1 MNDLM
6 EHLTNSKVK
15 QNLTIMTEVR
25 QSTRNLLFSKGFNE
39 IDTPILM
46 PRTGERYNS
55 TFDVLL
61 DGSKAML
68 ADSPQIF
75 KMLLSKAG
83 YEKYFQFAHCF
94 RSISNE
100 NNLHTRLSEFIQLD
114 IELKNTNLDDLIKLA
129 ESLISKICMILHKT
143 LKISRMQGIMC
154 RSRYGQEMRPDL
166 RESEDEISL
175 VIIKNM
181 PLTNDGKIPCH
192 HIFAMPSDFDSIH
205 AVENLTELTTE
216 SFDIVMNG
224 IEIGGGDMRINDCNT
239 QTEMMRLFNVD
250 EKRYINYLEILN
262 AGNINHNGGF
272 AIGLERMV
280 MALSHSENIRQV
292 TAFPDYYRRGVN

>member
-83 YEKYFQFAHCF
+83 YENIF
-94 RSISNE
+94 S
-100 NNLHTRLSEFIQLD
+100 LHIAFGRYPMKIICIQ
-114 IELKNTNLDDLIKLA
+114 
-129 ESLISKICMILHKT
+129 
-143 LKISRMQGIMC
+143 G
-154 RSRYGQEMRPDL
+154 
-166 RESEDEISL
+166 
-175 VIIKNM
+175 
-181 PLTNDGKIPCH
+181 
-192 HIFAMPSDFDSIH
+192 
-205 AVENLTELTTE
+205 
-216 SFDIVMNG
+216 
-224 IEIGGGDMRINDCNT
+224 
-239 QTEMMRLFNVD
+239 
-250 EKRYINYLEILN
+250 
-262 AGNINHNGGF
+262 
-272 AIGLERMV
+272 
-280 MALSHSENIRQV
+280 
-292 TAFPDYYRRGVN
+292 